1 MAVLGVLAVGAA
13 IMRVLRR
20 RAVAYPLAAAIT
32 GSVVIALAM
41 PLIERG
47 APGATITTMGD
58 GLWWGATTITTV
70 GYGDEVPV
78 TPLGRVLALVLM
90 LVGISSFGIVT
101 AGIAAHFVEEREATE
116 QAVLVDVLDEMNR
129 RLEALEDALARPR
142 GDEAPPTS

>member
-13 IMRVLRR
+13 MMRVLRR

-32 GSVVIALAM
+32 GSVVIALTM